1 MSKYEKDPMSAKKT
15 DGVNQTKMQGKEYT
29 TEERRSN
36 EVASTE
42 YSGGGKR
49 RGGIE
54 IDRLE
59 TGE

>member
-1 MSKYEKDPMSAKKT
+1 MPKNEKDPLSKQMT
-15 DGVNQTKMQGKEYT
+15 DGVNQTKMKGVEYSV
-29 TEERRSN
+29 EERRSN
-36 EVASTE
+36 QVASTE

-54 IDRLE
+54 LDRLE